1 MKNKTISPRNYSS
14 LLDRIADILVEARI
28 KVVREINKAQVLA
41 YWEIGREIIEFEQKG
56 KSRGEYGEYLIERL
70 SKDMAPKFGKG
81 VSATNLK
88 MMRLFYQTFP
98 IRQTLSDESAQ
109 KQKIQ
114 APSEKS
120 EIVSRKPS
128 IQQTASGKF
137 QISRTLSD
145 EFEPVLSW
153 SHYCELLKVDEPL
166 ARSFYEQEANQNNW
180 SVRELKRQI
189 NSMLFERLALSKDTR
204 AVMKMARGDWGLPLT
219 LDKVLSD
226 ITNTADRL
234 HRRLI

>member
-14 LLDRIADILVEARI
+14 LLGRIADILVEARI

-70 SKDMAPKFGKG
+70 SKDMAPTFGKG
-81 VSATNLK
+81 VSPTNLK

-109 KQKIQ
+109 KQKFQ
-114 APSEKS
+114 TPSEKS

-137 QISRTLSD
+137 
-145 EFEPVLSW
+145 EPMLSW
-153 SHYCELLKVDEPL
+153 SHYCELLKIEEPL
-166 ARSFYEQEANQNNW
+166 AHSFYEHPFQ
-180 SVRELKRQI
+180 SHI
-189 NSMLFERLALSKDTR
+189 
-204 AVMKMARGDWGLPLT
+204 
-219 LDKVLSD
+219 
-226 ITNTADRL
+226 
-234 HRRLI
+234 HRVVVEGAASSLVG